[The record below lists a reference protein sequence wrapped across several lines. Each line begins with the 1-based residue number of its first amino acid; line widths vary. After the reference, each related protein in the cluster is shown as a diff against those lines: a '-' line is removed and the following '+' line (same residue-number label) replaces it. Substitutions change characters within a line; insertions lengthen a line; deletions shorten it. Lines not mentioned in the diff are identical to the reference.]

1 MASSSYLPKWSEKV
15 DEKGRPIDPLNGN
28 RSRNRLRNLFS
39 HGLITSITLRLR
51 YASIFCWTLDHI
63 SEDEHEEGEIY
74 RIVKNVEK
82 LFCLSSRYQQL
93 HQDQNGV
100 LTGMDGNS
108 QFTYEM
114 DEFDEVIL
122 EDLELLKDDGYA
134 YSQFYEGLLQS
145 FLLKRGG
152 TNLTAAGDEIADIVD
167 SHIGSAGEDI
177 LRCADEGR
185 ATRED
190 FESFSYPF
198 ANQSLYLESEFE
210 DERHALQKA
219 MLGFLE
225 WEGDKKRG
233 TVELSESLPDEISL
247 SVLEHL
253 KNTIQKGEI
262 EEAGA
267 SNLYQ
272 KYYRGFHRYRT
283 AHSLF
288 LLRSWQLESTVDEEK
303 TELHLTDRDI
313 QSFEQYSELMRI
325 YWLQVYT
332 SYAAEAQL
340 EAITSFLNSR
350 IPARY
355 DYETLLDSV
364 IDGSTLSQTIQ
375 GLATDLSVEL
385 NSEKSSQKKIT
396 RDLML
401 YGDASRYNLDVSAP
415 QKGTSSLTAGEVKQ
429 MVAES
434 FPDRYDLTSSSPV
447 ADSDDPNMVVSAKS
461 IRKSLNGILASENID
476 NEASQFSFWTE
487 SLGRC
492 IWLLFLVSH
501 RFNAIENE
509 KEWFYNYSYNRLD
522 STFASLPSLHRFIM
536 ELDDDEPIEE
546 VARSLLEEQVVE
558 THLRVF
564 YDRLRPGNIK
574 RMLSFDQDNRICL
587 EVDREHGKRIH
598 TASPTFIRFYEMNI
612 FLRDSG
618 LLKDGEE
625 LDYLPTERA
634 EEVLSLLPG
643 GEGQ

>member
-1 MASSSYLPKWSEKV
+1 
-15 DEKGRPIDPLNGN
+15 
-28 RSRNRLRNLFS
+28 
-39 HGLITSITLRLR
+39 
-51 YASIFCWTLDHI
+51 
-63 SEDEHEEGEIY
+63 
-74 RIVKNVEK
+74 
-82 LFCLSSRYQQL
+82 
-93 HQDQNGV
+93 
-100 LTGMDGNS
+100 
-108 QFTYEM
+108 
-114 DEFDEVIL
+114 
-122 EDLELLKDDGYA
+122 
-134 YSQFYEGLLQS
+134 
-145 FLLKRGG
+145 
-152 TNLTAAGDEIADIVD
+152 
-167 SHIGSAGEDI
+167 
-177 LRCADEGR
+177 
-185 ATRED
+185 
-190 FESFSYPF
+190 
-198 ANQSLYLESEFE
+198 
-210 DERHALQKA
+210 
-219 MLGFLE
+219 
-225 WEGDKKRG
+225 
-233 TVELSESLPDEISL
+233 
-247 SVLEHL
+247 
-253 KNTIQKGEI
+253 
-262 EEAGA
+262 
-267 SNLYQ
+267 
-272 KYYRGFHRYRT
+272 
-283 AHSLF
+283 
-288 LLRSWQLESTVDEEK
+288 
-303 TELHLTDRDI
+303 
-313 QSFEQYSELMRI
+313 
-325 YWLQVYT
+325 
-332 SYAAEAQL
+332 
-340 EAITSFLNSR
+340 
-350 IPARY
+350 
-355 DYETLLDSV
+355 
-364 IDGSTLSQTIQ
+364 
-375 GLATDLSVEL
+375 
-385 NSEKSSQKKIT
+385 
-396 RDLML
+396 ML

-536 ELDDDEPIEE
+536 ELEDDEPIEE